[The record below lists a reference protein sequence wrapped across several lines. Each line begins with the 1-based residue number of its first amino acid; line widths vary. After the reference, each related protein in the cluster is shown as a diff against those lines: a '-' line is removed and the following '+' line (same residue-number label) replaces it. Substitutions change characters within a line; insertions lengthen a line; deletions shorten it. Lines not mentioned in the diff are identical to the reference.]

1 MSISCYKQRL
11 RELKIRDR
19 QVAEYIGHTRETVT
33 LWLNGRQMP
42 KKCEEHI
49 IAEIEELIIQ
59 KKFKL
64 LLGN

>member
-1 MSISCYKQRL
+1 
-11 RELKIRDR
+11 
-19 QVAEYIGHTRETVT
+19 VAEYIGHTRETVT